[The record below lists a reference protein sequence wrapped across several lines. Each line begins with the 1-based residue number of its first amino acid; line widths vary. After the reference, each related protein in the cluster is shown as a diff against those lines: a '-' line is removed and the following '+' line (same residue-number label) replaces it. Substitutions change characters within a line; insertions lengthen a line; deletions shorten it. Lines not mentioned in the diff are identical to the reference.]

1 MRPDAR
7 MARASRARGLCAAT
21 AFACLW
27 AAAARAQPAQDPAQ
41 DAAPRQDAQAAA
53 SVVAPQVPD
62 GRAGEVGVQLAA
74 TGALVADLTRQAPA
88 DDAHFCAT
96 LALAGGRQDYL
107 LRFGADPEAS
117 LLDPARPGLVLT
129 VAGLDDVAAEE
140 PGPRDGSIQVAIG
153 GQTFFGST
161 QPGAP
166 FRLEL
171 SLLAGRDGGR
181 FVARH
186 LADRSGRQ
194 VIDLAGAW
202 RCAASPTAVAAAAGP
217 RPAGPGVDAAPD
229 PANSPG
235 AGAGTAGPPAAAE
248 PQPPAPEAGVT
259 NAPTPAAPAAT
270 GAPEVTD
277 APVATNV
284 PTLAAPAPAA
294 PVLAAPAAPA
304 PAEPLPAGTAFRQL
318 LAALDHAAPTGGQ
331 APVQAA
337 PEPPRVAPP
346 PGPARAVPPADPAGL
361 VPPPPRVAQPSPEF
375 SSRRV
380 FIHVRAGS
388 RRGAAVADDLARTLD
403 PQFARTEIRTVAAT
417 PASPEIRYS
426 HPDDA
431 AAAAALARRLG
442 GPGGPWRVRSF
453 TNLSQRTMPGS
464 LEVWVPER

>member
-1 MRPDAR
+1 MRPDPRTAC
-7 MARASRARGLCAAT
+7 ASRARGLGAAT
-21 AFACLW
+21 AVACLW
-27 AAAARAQPAQDPAQ
+27 VAAAGAQPAQDPA
-41 DAAPRQDAQAAA
+41 PPPDAQAAA
-53 SVVAPQVPD
+53 PVAPRVPD
-62 GRAGEVGVQLAA
+62 GRAGEVAVQLAA
-74 TGALVADLTRQAPA
+74 TGALVAGLARQAPA

-117 LLDPARPGLVLT
+117 VLDPARPGLVLT
-129 VAGLDDVAAEE
+129 VAGLDDVASGE

-202 RCAASPTAVAAAAGP
+202 RCAAAPTAVAAAAETAP
-217 RPAGPGVDAAPD
+217 GPGGSP
-229 PANSPG
+229 PADGPSADSAN
-235 AGAGTAGPPAAAE
+235 AGARAAALPATAE
-248 PQPPAPEAGVT
+248 PQPPAP
-259 NAPTPAAPAAT
+259 APAAT
-270 GAPEVTD
+270 N
-277 APVATNV
+277 APVPAMPATTSA
-284 PTLAAPAPAA
+284 PTVADPAPTAPALAA
-294 PVLAAPAAPA
+294 PVLAAPS
-304 PAEPLPAGTAFRQL
+304 PAEPLPAGPAFRQL
-318 LAALDHAAPTGGQ
+318 LATLGHAAPSGGG
-331 APVQAA
+331 APVQGA

-346 PGPARAVPPADPAGL
+346 PGPARPVPPTNPAGL
-361 VPPPPRVAQPSPEF
+361 APPPPRVAQPSPEF

-403 PQFARTEIRTVAAT
+403 PQFARTEIRAVAAT
-417 PASPEIRYS
+417 PAVPEVRYS
-426 HPDDA
+426 HPEDA
-431 AAAAALARRLG
+431 AAANALARRLG

-453 TNLSQRTMPGS
+453 PDLSRGTTPGS